1 MAAPTMRELERVR
14 YWQGQLLASGDL
26 QTQIGSDAELRALHN
41 RALHRAYGIAV
52 GLTLSLVVDEED
64 KRVCELTCGV
74 AYDCYGRALFVER
87 NRPIPLPLP
96 AAGPIVL
103 VLSHDPES
111 DDGIALTW
119 KLPHDVNPNT
129 QIAVAGLIF
138 DSSNT
143 AQLDPDFRRVVARP
157 MARPRLA
164 TGTTIPGETPWK
176 SWKIGDEE
184 VGVQVTIDTS
194 AAGYT
199 QTPHYF
205 AEAGEG
211 KPLLDVIKVVD
222 DKPSA
227 PDRGIPQRDLVWFAS
242 IADPSPESFKL
253 QLLLRG
259 IARQAFDIA
268 DPKTQVAAVP
278 ELNGNI
284 ELNKADVLKA
294 NDVVARLLPIGERL
308 SLITS
313 LSNKT
318 ATLDAPLQGSAA
330 RSVAF
335 GNLPRTTFVTKVS
348 EPASIFA
355 VTVDKPDL
363 FNEGD
368 VVVKLGAHPE
378 NARPAKI
385 ISVDDAGTLE
395 LSTSIAGLTAEDVLG
410 IALQAAIVDSV
421 TDLDVKV
428 DNSTPFSVNDVVV
441 RVGAGFENSTPAIVL
456 GKKNDVLTL
465 SAAIG
470 LQNGSALAIAT
481 VAAKVTDVANNAGEV
496 KIQVDS
502 VAPFREGDLVAKI
515 TRNSASRPVRVQ
527 GIRSKS
533 KTLTLSQA
541 IAGLELNDVIAAASF
556 PVRATVLGVAD
567 KNVTLADPTVFPK
580 DAYVAGIDDLLKTSA
595 PPVAVN
601 GSIGKTLLLEAEIPK
616 LEAGNVIGLC
626 AFPPTVQVQAISA
639 DGAIIVS
646 DADLIRAH
654 DVVTA
659 RGGLALVAEASGTSV
674 RLAAPIADLVA
685 GDSLAIATIRG
696 VVNIAPGS
704 NNLNVKIDQSPR
716 LRKGDFLADING
728 WRQAT
733 AGISALAEITEAG
746 GNKIKVAPLL
756 DGLLTNDTV
765 GLATVTDKFLQF
777 RLNAMPDIKL
787 YDTVELAGFDRLEGN
802 TRSITARVRALPF
815 PNVVSLLLETNQPE
829 FALRPEDIS
838 ASVAFV
844 RGSALALIQKREL
857 FVNWLSCGEGDPLPK
872 PCIPKPAPDCCTQS
886 KE

>member
-1 MAAPTMRELERVR
+1 MAARPMRELERVR

-52 GLTLSLVVDEED
+52 GLVPSLVEGGL
-64 KRVCELTCGV
+64 ELTCGM
-74 AYDCYGRALFVER
+74 AYDCSGRGLVVEQDRTIAL
-87 NRPIPLPLP
+87 PPAGADPL
-96 AAGPIVL
+96 VL
-103 VLSHDPES
+103 VLSHDPAA

-119 KLPHDVNPNT
+119 KPPNNVNPNT
-129 QIAVAGLIF
+129 EIAVTMLKFESGTEI
-138 DSSNT
+138 DHR
-143 AQLDPDFRRVVARP
+143 FRPVVARP

-184 VGVQVTIDTS
+184 IGVQVTIDTS

-211 KPLLDVIKVVD
+211 KPLPDVIKVVD

-278 ELNGNI
+278 NLDGNI
-284 ELNKADVLKA
+284 ELNETDVLKLH
-294 NDVVARLLPIGERL
+294 DIVARLLPIGERL

-313 LSNKT
+313 FSNKT
-318 ATLDAPLQGSAA
+318 ATLDSPLQGSAA

-348 EPASIFA
+348 EATSIFA
-355 VTVDKPDL
+355 VTVDEPDS
-363 FNEGD
+363 FHEGD

-395 LSTSIAGLTAEDVLG
+395 LSTSIAGLAADDALG
-410 IALQAAIVDSV
+410 IAQQAAFVDSV
-421 TDLDVKV
+421 TGLDVKV
-428 DNSTPFSVNDVVV
+428 SDSTPFSVNDVVV
-441 RVGAGFENSTPAIVL
+441 RLGAGFENSTPAIVL
-456 GKKNDVLTL
+456 GKKPNDVLAL

-481 VAAKVTDVANNAGEV
+481 VAAKVTDVADNAGEV

-502 VAPFREGDLVAKI
+502 VAPFRAGDLVAKI

-527 GIRSKS
+527 RIRSS
-533 KTLTLSQA
+533 SNTLTLSQA
-541 IAGLELNDVIAAASF
+541 ITGLERNNVIAAASF
-556 PVRATVLGVAD
+556 PVRATVRSVAD

-580 DAYVAGIDDLLKTSA
+580 DAYVAAIDDLLKTSA

-616 LEAGNVIGLC
+616 LDAGNVIGLC

-646 DADLIRAH
+646 EADLIRIH

-659 RGGLALVAEASGTSV
+659 RGGLALVAEANGTSV
-674 RLAAPIADLVA
+674 RLAAPIADLVE

-696 VVNIAPGS
+696 AVNVVPGS

-716 LRKGDFLADING
+716 LRKGDFLADITG

-733 AGISALAEITEAG
+733 AGISALAGITEAG
-746 GNKIKVAPLL
+746 GNEIKVAPLL
-756 DGLLTNDTV
+756 DGLLMNDTV

-787 YDTVELAGFDRLEGN
+787 YDTVELAGYDRLEGK
-802 TRSITARVRALPF
+802 TRSMTARVLALPF

-838 ASVAFV
+838 ASVVFV
-844 RGSALALIQKREL
+844 RGSALALIQKHEL

-872 PCIPKPAPDCCTQS
+872 PCIAKPADCPCTQS